1 VLQRTSKGG
10 CPKCRDPHSLKT
22 IVEVI
27 FLFLEKW
34 ETTAGHR
41 LQATQRGISP
51 TWNQTFRGPPH
62 VWRAQKFICPLV
74 YGRTK
79 VHRKEKY
86 IKRH

>member
-41 LQATQRGISP
+41 PQATGYTKRYI
-51 TWNQTFRGPPH
+51 PH
-62 VWRAQKFICPLV
+62 MESNF
-74 YGRTK
+74 
-79 VHRKEKY
+79 
-86 IKRH
+86 